1 MEIFH
6 QTVVTVHHEKCTGI
20 ARHRYETQRPRH
32 CERDEEEGETDYEE
46 NIKLYKKEDVLN
58 FIGHPQQLCVV
69 C

>member
-46 NIKLYKKEDVLN
+46 NIKLYKKRV
-58 FIGHPQQLCVV
+58 F
-69 C
+69 